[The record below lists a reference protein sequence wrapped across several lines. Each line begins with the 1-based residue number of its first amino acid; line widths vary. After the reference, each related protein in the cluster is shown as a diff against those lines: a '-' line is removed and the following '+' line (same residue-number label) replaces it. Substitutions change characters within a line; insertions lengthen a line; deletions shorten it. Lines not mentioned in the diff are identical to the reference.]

1 MWRSLFG
8 WSTLLEGDDFSWP
21 FCAFIHS
28 INTYEVFMVYH
39 VVAACGR
46 QDLNPLEAF
55 NIIGE
60 TGVLQV
66 CNE

>member
-1 MWRSLFG
+1 M
-8 WSTLLEGDDFSWP
+8 EGDDFSWP